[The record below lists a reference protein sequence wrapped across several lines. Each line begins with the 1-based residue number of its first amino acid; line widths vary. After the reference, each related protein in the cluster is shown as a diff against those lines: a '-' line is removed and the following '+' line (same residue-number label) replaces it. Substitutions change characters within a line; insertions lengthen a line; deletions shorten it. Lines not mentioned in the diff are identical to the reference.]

1 MNNQAQSF
9 KVTLSDWNGAV
20 RGRPFRKIAIAGE
33 ASLFDLAVVTIES
46 FDFDLDH
53 AFGFYDNIKNWT
65 RSEKGYELFADIGE
79 KMEFPGVKRA
89 KISKVFHT
97 PKQKL
102 LLLFDYGDEW
112 RFIVQYLGE
121 TEVKPVRKLPFIME
135 STGEAP
141 DQYGGFEDDDE
152 DEDEDEDV

>member
-9 KVTLSDWNGAV
+9 KVTLSDWNSAV
-20 RGRPFRKIAIAGE
+20 RGRPFRKIAIAAE
-33 ASLFDLAVVTIES
+33 ASLYDLALVTIES
-46 FDFDLDH
+46 FDFGLDH

-65 RSEKGYELFADIGE
+65 RSKKGYELFADIGE

-112 RFIVQYLGE
+112 HFIVQYLGD
-121 TEVKPVRKLPFIME
+121 TEVQPGQKLPLITE
-135 STGEAP
+135 SKGETP
-141 DQYGGFEDDDE
+141 DQYGGFEEEDEEDDE
-152 DEDEDEDV
+152 DV

>member
-1 MNNQAQSF
+1 MKNQARFF

-20 RGRPFRKIAIAGE
+20 RGRPFRKIAIAAD
-33 ASLFDLAVVTIES
+33 ASLYDLAVVTIES

-53 AFGFYDNIKNWT
+53 AFGFYDNIKDWT

-79 KMEFPGVKRA
+79 KMEYPGVKRA

-121 TEVKPVRKLPFIME
+121 TEVNPGQKLPLIME
-135 STGEAP
+135 SNGKAP
-141 DQYGGFEDDDE
+141 DQYGGFEEEDEYE
-152 DEDEDEDV
+152 DEDT